1 MKHQPDNFIRKYNK
15 KALILC
21 SVLISACSTTPRTD
35 ERQAR
40 SDACWSAG
48 HGSAWTAM
56 ALAPFKPLCIVVDQ
70 TTGQTQYATAGGTQ
84 RYITP
89 MGSYQVNRTGTTT
102 VIVQTAK

>member
-1 MKHQPDNFIRKYNK
+1 MKHQPQDFIRKYSK

-21 SVLISACSTTPRTD
+21 SVLMSACSTTPRSD

-40 SDACWSAG
+40 SDSCWSAG
-48 HGSAWTAM
+48 HGSAWTAI

-70 TTGQTQYATAGGTQ
+70 TTGQTQYANTGSTQ

-89 MGSYQVNRTGTTT
+89 IGSYQVNRTGTTT
-102 VIVQTAK
+102 VITQTAK